1 MGARRLPGRPSS
13 PPARRWPAAQL
24 GGLRPPVQIWS
35 VQLRPCGTLLGT
47 QVGARWA
54 DRTWNPVV
62 LPQSPFPRVALRPQP
77 LDHRGTQAPWHPA
90 CSVSC
95 HSGKLGFRQVK
106 RFSAGPAASTFGR
119 RDMPGHLNAGPSPG
133 SPVRGQEAWTRTSES
148 GLFGKPTCRSRTQT
162 KACSLCFFLSIQANY
177 LRYRDGDLTC
187 MDYVALIS
195 KSVT

>member
-1 MGARRLPGRPSS
+1 MRQQNTVDARVSAEGVGTRVQGARGGELEPEFEERGVGARRLPGRPSS

-90 CSVSC
+90 FSVSC

-148 GLFGKPTCRSRTQT
+148 GLFRKTDVQE
-162 KACSLCFFLSIQANY
+162 
-177 LRYRDGDLTC
+177 
-187 MDYVALIS
+187 
-195 KSVT
+195 